1 MDTKISFYKFKYLVC
16 EAKDKYLHFN
26 RLYQDKLE
34 EFHNTEHIYEIA
46 KEYTHTHDDETSSDY
61 VRSLKD
67 MRKAK
72 DKLRFSQDELTM
84 YKHEMMKWREI
95 SSRLEKAYSTL
106 YKQIGH
112 FLNVENIGEP
122 EMFRSYGTGK
132 TILLTNHYFGHG
144 IMLHLIIVSYNY
156 TNSK

>member
-1 MDTKISFYKFKYLVC
+1 
-16 EAKDKYLHFN
+16 
-26 RLYQDKLE
+26 
-34 EFHNTEHIYEIA
+34 
-46 KEYTHTHDDETSSDY
+46 
-61 VRSLKD
+61 
-67 MRKAK
+67 
-72 DKLRFSQDELTM
+72 M

-112 FLNVENIGEP
+112 FLNIENLGKP

-156 TNSK
+156 TNSKHPVLVNIIDEEFGVLTNQQNF